1 MSINVN
7 GTAYNVSFG
16 AAGAVQAAPVSSG
29 SVELK
34 APVAG
39 TLLKQLVADGTNV
52 TEGQTVIMIESMKME
67 LEVKATGNGPIHF
80 SAAAGTAI
88 TAGQV
93 LATIGSGA
101 PVQAPV
107 QAAPAQG
114 AGTASAAPAAALSGG
129 AVINAPVAGTYLKG
143 TVAEGASVTAGQTII
158 MIESMKMELEVKATV
173 AGSVHFLVSPGSA
186 INAGQALAEIK

>member
-16 AAGAVQAAPVSSG
+16 AAGAVQAAPAASG

-39 TLLKQLVADGTNV
+39 TLLKRLVADGANV

-114 AGTASAAPAAALSGG
+114 AAPAAAPSGG

-158 MIESMKMELEVKATV
+158 MIESMKMELEVKAAS
-173 AGSVHFLVSPGSA
+173 AGTVHFLVSPGAA
-186 INAGQALAEIK
+186 ITAGQALAEIK

>member
-16 AAGAVQAAPVSSG
+16 AAGAVQAAPAASG

-39 TLLKQLVADGTNV
+39 TLLKRLVADGANV

-114 AGTASAAPAAALSGG
+114 AAPAAAPSGG